1 MFFISGMFKSWGG
14 TVGYCLLIQ
23 NNKSGEIINMRGF
36 VKAIKRDKDF
46 CDKFQKE

>member
-1 MFFISGMFKSWGG
+1 MFKSWGG

-36 VKAIKRDKDF
+36 VKAKPKAIKRDKDF